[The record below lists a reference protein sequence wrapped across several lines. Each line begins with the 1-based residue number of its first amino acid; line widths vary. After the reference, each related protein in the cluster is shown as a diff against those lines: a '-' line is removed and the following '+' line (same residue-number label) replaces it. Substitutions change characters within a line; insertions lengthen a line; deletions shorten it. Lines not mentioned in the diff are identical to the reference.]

1 MRRQMFLLE
10 KQKLPYKVLTAIM
23 ISFCVI
29 EFICIAIYN
38 LNYDISRIGTDSA
51 GFLELS
57 KLMWE
62 QKKLLVDNWEYQT
75 TLMIDSPAPI
85 AAIFYGITGNQ
96 FLSYGLATTVTTI
109 LLIVVFCSILT
120 EYALP
125 TSIRAMILGI
135 FILPISTWDL
145 GYFTIVLGGYAP
157 YAIKILC
164 GLLIF
169 KCILVQKNGS
179 ITNKIFRYSLYLI
192 TCILTFLVSFSSG
205 VFIITLVLLP
215 LIIEK
220 AIEFFAE
227 DNVKALFTNKYLLLF
242 VFCASAVCGVL
253 ASNVLIGFASR
264 DTSIMLVNSDQL
276 FGNFFYV
283 LQGYIELFSGLPG
296 SGSQVS
302 VLSGNG
308 IKAIFG
314 LLLVFALF
322 MCFIFFAAR
331 VLKQFK
337 KEVVNV
343 DLCFPIISMLYTI
356 LLYTF
361 INTSYG
367 NAYFE
372 TRYLIF
378 SVLFLLPLCGKFLVL
393 LPRIVHKK
401 LFNQVMVVGVC
412 ITIFANGFVGF
423 QKVYAEKFT
432 DEEKLE
438 QIIAKMD
445 ELNAEIIYFY
455 GNDTQK
461 DTQTIL
467 VADTSDRV
475 YDCLFE
481 NMSSI
486 HWGNSIEHR
495 VHYQEELSS
504 VILTKSDSLFQQMP
518 YGITRFYT
526 HVGQVAEYQIYYS
539 DGNYVQFA
547 TTLPEKDGETITIQ
561 PYSVGIQTTN
571 GTFTDEGFV
580 TDGAGGYATWG
591 PYTAAPVGTYEF
603 TLHYEVKECL
613 SEVAGQFD
621 VAVNAT
627 PMGVVDLQAGE
638 NTATLEVTFDENS
651 AGGSLEY
658 RSMIN
663 EGTVIALKSVEIK
676 KIS

>member
-1 MRRQMFLLE
+1 M
-10 KQKLPYKVLTAIM
+10 PYKVITAIM
-23 ISFCVI
+23 ITFCVI
-29 EFICIAIYN
+29 EFMCIVVYN
-38 LNYDISRIGTDSA
+38 LNYDASRIGTDSA

-62 QKKLLVDNWEYQT
+62 QKKLLVDDWEYQT
-75 TLMIDSPAPI
+75 TLMIDSPAPL
-85 AAIFYGITGNQ
+85 AAIFYGVTGNQ
-96 FLSYGLATTVTTI
+96 FFSYGLASTVTTI
-109 LLIVVFCSILT
+109 LLIVVFHSILT

-125 TSIRAMILGI
+125 TLVKVIVLSIFM
-135 FILPISTWDL
+135 LPISTGEL

-164 GLLIF
+164 GFLIF
-169 KCILVQKNGS
+169 KCILTQKNGS
-179 ITNKIFRYSLYLI
+179 ITNPIYRYGLYII
-192 TCILTFLVSFSSG
+192 TCVLIFIVSFSSG
-205 VFIITLVLLP
+205 VLIITLVLLP

-220 AIEFFAE
+220 MIEFFVE
-227 DNVKALFTNKYLLLF
+227 DDSKSLFANKYLLLF
-242 VFCASAVCGVL
+242 AFCASAVGGLLTSKDLV
-253 ASNVLIGFASR
+253 GFASR
-264 DTSIMLVNSDQL
+264 DTYIMLVNSDQL

-283 LQGYIELFSGLPG
+283 LQGYIELFSGLPD
-296 SGSQVS
+296 SGSQVA

-314 LLLVFALF
+314 LILVLAVFI
-322 MCFIFFAAR
+322 CFVFFSM
-331 VLKQFK
+331 K
-337 KEVVNV
+337 VVNQLKHGVVNIELSFPTV
-343 DLCFPIISMLYTI
+343 DMLYTI
-356 LLYTF
+356 ALYTF

-367 NAYFE
+367 NTYFE

-378 SVLFLLPLCGKFLVL
+378 SVLFMLPLCGRFLFL
-393 LPRIVHKK
+393 LPHIISKK
-401 LFNQVMVVGVC
+401 LFNQALVIGVC
-412 ITIFANGFVGF
+412 ITIFAASFTGF

-432 DEEKLE
+432 DAEKLE
-438 QIIAKMD
+438 QIITKMD
-445 ELNAEIIYFY
+445 ELKAGIVYFY
-455 GNDTQK
+455 GDDTQK
-461 DTQTIL
+461 DTQTLL
-467 VADTSDRV
+467 VTDATNRV

-486 HWGNSIEHR
+486 HWGNPIEHR
-495 VHYQEELSS
+495 VHYQKELPSA
-504 VILTKSDSLFQQMP
+504 ILTKSDALFQQIP
-518 YGITRFYT
+518 YGITRYYT
-526 HVGQVAEYQIYYS
+526 HVGQVADYQIYYS
-539 DGNYVQFA
+539 DGNYIQFA
-547 TTLPEKDGETITIQ
+547 TILPEEGGETIITY
-561 PYSVGIQTTN
+561 PYSIGIQTAN

-580 TDGAGGYATWG
+580 TDGTGGYTTWG
-591 PYTAAPVGTYEF
+591 PYATVRTGTYEF

-627 PMGVVDLQAGE
+627 PIGVVDLQAGE